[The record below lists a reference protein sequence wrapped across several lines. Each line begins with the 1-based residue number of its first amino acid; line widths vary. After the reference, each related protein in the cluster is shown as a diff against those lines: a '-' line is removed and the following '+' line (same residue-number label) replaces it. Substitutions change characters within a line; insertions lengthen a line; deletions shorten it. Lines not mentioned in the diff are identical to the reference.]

1 MRVLLEGILIA
12 LFLALDQASKALARA
27 HLPYGESRT
36 LLPGLLG
43 LRYSENTGAAFSSF
57 SGKSGFLIA
66 LTACLVIAL
75 AVYLLTHRQ
84 EPRRIRIPL
93 VMILSG
99 GLGNL
104 IDRMLFSSVTDFFEL
119 LFVRFAIFNVA
130 DVLITVGAALLAISV
145 IFYGGLHGAK

>member
-1 MRVLLEGILIA
+1 MLLEGILIV
-12 LFLALDQASKALARA
+12 LFLVLDQTSKALARA
-27 HLPYGESRT
+27 YLPYGESRT
-36 LLPGLLG
+36 LLPGILG
-43 LRYSENTGAAFSSF
+43 LRYSENTGASFNIF

-75 AVYLLTHRQ
+75 AMFLLTHRQ

-93 VMILSG
+93 VMILTG

-104 IDRMLFSSVTDFFEL
+104 IDRVLFSSVTDFFEL

-130 DVLITVGAALLAISV
+130 DVLITMGAALLIVSV
-145 IFYGGLHGAK
+145 LCYGGLHGAK